1 VLHEQ
6 SWATLSPR
14 TVSEATLVKRINR
27 TLAKSGLRLRTSRPG
42 SLTAALAGRY
52 YLVYGTTVARLRVGI
67 DELGRA
73 LGVLKESES
82 TDSAGA
88 LFLARQPAG
97 LLKDQ

>member
-6 SWATLSPR
+6 IWTTLSPR
-14 TVSEATLVKRINR
+14 AVSEATLVKRINR

-52 YLVYGTTVARLRVGI
+52 YLVYGTTVARQRVGI

-73 LGVLKESES
+73 LGVLKEFE
-82 TDSAGA
+82 SAGSGGTV
-88 LFLARQPAG
+88 LFSRQSTG